1 MAVLTNL
8 LEKLADLFRQKEQEN
23 KMPEVDMK
31 PFSPASLIAKAV
43 EAVAPDLKPLNQQE
57 ASGYAKAVEQWKLDR
72 DRGFPRPVPDPPL
85 AYVLKVDAPGGT
97 VAVIRGT
104 EPVCPKFIDPGT
116 PEVPLIVAIGA
127 AIPGMPGC
135 FARGYNAAMVPDNAP
150 NGYRYQPFGPGGPV
164 FQKVIVPGFF
174 AGMFT
179 AYYQLVQ

>member
-1 MAVLTNL
+1 VAALASDIP
-8 LEKLADLFRQKEQEN
+8 KLN
-23 KMPEVDMK
+23 
-31 PFSPASLIAKAV
+31 AV
-43 EAVAPDLKPLNQQE
+43 EIRRYQE
-57 ASGYAKAVEQWKLDR
+57 KEIAAWKLNR
-72 DRGFPRPVPDPPL
+72 DAGHAGPIPEPPL

-104 EPVCPKFIDPGT
+104 DPVCQKYVDSAT

-135 FARGYNAAMVPDNAP
+135 FLRGYNTSMVPDNAP
-150 NGYRYQPFGPGGPV
+150 DGYMAYPFGAGGPA
-164 FQKVIVPGFF
+164 FRKVIKPGFF